1 MTAPSHAALGSARPA
16 RVLGACRL
24 PSLARPPAAATFHRS
39 HTIWRAL
46 HYCARAYENRTG
58 DTHTDT
64 QTRHWRPGPA
74 SQRRLRWRCRPI
86 PSLATRIRTCVGRI
100 RTQRE
105 PPEERGTLSLR
116 QPHPHTLRR
125 SQKRCSDPSQSRK
138 WVALSHTTRASTSE
152 SHTGQK
158 SASTE
163 PYSQPCIPCVSQS
176 PGLDVFT

>member
-1 MTAPSHAALGSARPA
+1 MDA
-16 RVLGACRL
+16 
-24 PSLARPPAAATFHRS
+24 
-39 HTIWRAL
+39 
-46 HYCARAYENRTG
+46 
-58 DTHTDT
+58 HTDT

-163 PYSQPCIPCVSQS
+163 PYSQPCIPCASQLACRLMRHGGRAHELARCRMLIWFECNS
-176 PGLDVFT
+176 PATPRVRRRTTAYLQHPPNPS